1 LFCFVFL
8 ERGGG
13 GAGLYFCILF
23 FLAEKSVLCTT
34 DYANYFEY
42 LYLFILQVQPN
53 SPSLL
58 CNTVLE
64 LYLHDIVHEK
74 DISVRYI
81 IYLYTNTLEGSIVY

>member
-1 LFCFVFL
+1 MFCFVLFFWRG
-8 ERGGG
+8 EGGG
-13 GAGLYFCILF
+13 GGLYFIFL
-23 FLAEKSVLCTT
+23 LAEKNVLCTT
-34 DYANYFEY
+34 NYVNYFEY

-58 CNTVLE
+58 YNTVLE

-81 IYLYTNTLEGSIVY
+81 IYLYTNTLEGSLVY